1 MFDDTPI
8 SLSTASRCKFRI
20 SPAISVLVLL
30 VLLSLVPA
38 FGQNED
44 FRVLN
49 RWIIHAD
56 APNAFYRYLSSQA
69 FDLLDKRA
77 SHIAQL
83 QTKQD
88 WLNRQAQLRETLLRI
103 VGPFPQKTP
112 LNAQITGVVQKE
124 GFRLEKVI
132 YESMPSFFVTAG
144 LFIPDDLKGRTPAIL
159 FCSGHSEAAFRRLLY
174 QQVVLN
180 LVKKGFI
187 VLAIDPIG
195 QGERVY
201 YFDDKTGESRIGGP
215 TKEHSYPGAQC
226 FISGASIARY
236 FIWDGIRGID
246 YLLTRREVDPERIG
260 CHGLSG
266 GGTQSAYIAAF
277 DERVKAVAPTGY
289 ITSFKRLSESI
300 GVQDAEQNFYHGI
313 ASGIDHADLLTVRAP
328 KPALIVATT
337 RDFFSIQGVRETF
350 QEVKKAYDA
359 FGEIENIQLV
369 EDDYTHG
376 YTRQNRE
383 AIYGFF
389 QRHLGLAG
397 DASEQEVDY
406 LNPEETRVTRTGQ
419 IVTHAE
425 GETVFSINKK
435 ETQVLLDRLA
445 ESRQNLGSHI
455 RHVKAA
461 AKELSGFIP
470 PEGSVTGLVFRGR
483 YQREGYSLELYFM
496 QGEGTYVIPFL
507 LMVPEGAGPKPA
519 LIYLHPSGKS
529 AEAESGG
536 QMEWFVKQGY
546 LVLAPDLIGT
556 GEMGP
561 GDSARG
567 DSYSFKVG
575 QAAYNLWFASLQ
587 IARSPV
593 GIHAGDIIRC
603 VHYLKSRSDVD
614 EQGISALAVGE
625 MSPALLHA
633 AAFEP
638 AISRIACV
646 EPFVSYRSIV
656 MNEYYQPKFVLS
668 AVPGALRAYDLPDL
682 AACLAPRKVLMIN
695 VTDQNGHRAWP
706 HALQQ
711 EFAIARSAYSAKQAD
726 DRFAIR
732 NWESYESI
740 DTVFSDWIE

>member
-1 MFDDTPI
+1 MKVIPKPFSTTRGCKVLGSSPI
-8 SLSTASRCKFRI
+8 SASI
-20 SPAISVLVLL
+20 LL
-30 VLLSLVPA
+30 ALLCAVPG

-44 FRVLN
+44 LRVLN
-49 RWIIHAD
+49 RWMNHAD
-56 APNAFYRYLSSQA
+56 APNAFYRHVSSQA

-77 SHIAQL
+77 AHVAQL
-83 QTKQD
+83 QGKQD
-88 WLNRQAQLRETLLRI
+88 WLERQAQVRQTLARL
-103 VGPFPQKTP
+103 VGPFPEKTP
-112 LNAQITGVVQKE
+112 LNARITGVVEKE
-124 GFRLEKVI
+124 GFRLEKLI
-132 YESMPSFFVTAG
+132 YESMPNFFVTAG
-144 LFIPDDLKGRTPAIL
+144 LFIPDDLKGEAPAIL
-159 FCSGHSEAAFRRLLY
+159 FCSGHSEAAFRRSLY
-174 QQVVLN
+174 QQTILN
-180 LVKKGFI
+180 LVLKGFV

-195 QGERVY
+195 QGERVHY
-201 YFDDKTGESRIGGP
+201 YDDEIGESRIGGP

-226 FISGASIARY
+226 FISGTSIARY

-246 YLLTRREVDPERIG
+246 YLLTRPEVDPERIG

-266 GGTQSAYIAAF
+266 GGTQCVYIAAF
-277 DERVKAVAPTGY
+277 DERVKAAAPTGY
-289 ITSFKRLSESI
+289 ITSFKRLFESI
-300 GVQDAEQNFYHGI
+300 GPQDAEQNFYHGV
-313 ASGIDHADLLTVRAP
+313 ASGIDHADLLEVRAP
-328 KPALIVATT
+328 KPTLIVATT

-350 QEVKKAYDA
+350 EEVKKAYDA

-389 QRHLGLAG
+389 QRQLGLEG
-397 DASEQEVDY
+397 DPSEKEVDY
-406 LNPEETRVTRTGQ
+406 LNSEETRVTRTGQ
-419 IVTHAE
+419 TVTHAPA
-425 GETVFSINKK
+425 ETVFSINRK

-445 ESRQNLGSHI
+445 ESRQNLASHLH
-455 RHVKAA
+455 HVKEAA
-461 AKELSGFIP
+461 SVLSGFIP
-470 PEGSVTGLVFRGR
+470 PEASVKGLVFRGR
-483 YQREGYSLELYFM
+483 YQREGYSLERYFM

-507 LMVPEGAGPKPA
+507 LMVPETAGPKPA

-529 AEAESGG
+529 EEAASGG
-536 QMEWFVKQGY
+536 RMEWFAKRGH

-593 GIHAGDIIRC
+593 GIHASDIIRC
-603 VHYLKSRSDVD
+603 VRYLESRTDVD
-614 EQGISALAVGE
+614 EEHISALAVGE

-638 AISRIACV
+638 VISRIACV
-646 EPFVSYRSIV
+646 EPFISYRSIV
-656 MNEYYQPKFVLS
+656 MNEYYKPKFVLS

-682 AACLAPRKVLMIN
+682 VACLAPRRMHMIN
-695 VTDQNGHRAWP
+695 VTDQEGHRAGS

-711 EFAIARSAYSAKQAD
+711 EFAIVRSAYAAKQAD
-726 DRFAIR
+726 DSFAIR
-732 NWESYESI
+732 NKESYESI
-740 DTVFSDWIE
+740 DRVFSDWIE